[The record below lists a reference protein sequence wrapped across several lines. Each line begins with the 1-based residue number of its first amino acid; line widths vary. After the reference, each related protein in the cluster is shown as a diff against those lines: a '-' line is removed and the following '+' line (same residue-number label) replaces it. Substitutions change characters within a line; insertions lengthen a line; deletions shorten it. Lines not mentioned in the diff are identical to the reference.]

1 MSKKDDAIAEIR
13 RFNRFYTRYIGVVN
27 SRMLKTEFSLA
38 EARVIYEVANRE
50 TPTATEVG
58 KALGMDPAH
67 VSRILRGHQRRG
79 LIARERSE
87 TDGRQALLRLTAK
100 GRKTFAT
107 LDARS
112 RDQVETMLASLPPG
126 GPARIIGAMRTIEEL
141 LGERASAERQGHGL
155 GQGAQPQPRPYILRT
170 HQPGDMG
177 WVVARHG
184 VIYTQEYGWD
194 DTFEGL
200 VAKIAG
206 EFLEKFDPKKE
217 RCWIAEQDGE
227 NVGCIFLVKKTATV
241 AKLRLLIVEQKARG
255 SGIGRRLVSEC
266 VRHARQVG
274 YKKMTLWTQSHLHAA
289 RKLYEEA
296 GFTLTKSWP
305 VHSWGKDMVS
315 ETWDLD
321 L

>member
-1 MSKKDDAIAEIR
+1 MTNEDDAIAEIR

-38 EARVIYEVANRE
+38 EARVLYEVANRE

-58 KALGMDPAH
+58 KVLGMDPAH
-67 VSRILRGHQRRG
+67 VSRILRGHQRHG
-79 LIARERSE
+79 LIVRERSE
-87 TDGRQALLRLTAK
+87 KDGRQALLRLTAK
-100 GRKTFAT
+100 GKQKHGT
-107 LDARS
+107 LDTRS
-112 RDQVETMLASLPPG
+112 RDQVEAMLASLPPG
-126 GPARIIGAMRTIEEL
+126 GPARIIAAMRTIEEL
-141 LGERASAERQGHGL
+141 LGARPAERQ
-155 GQGAQPQPRPYILRT
+155 RPYILRT

-177 WVVARHG
+177 WVIARHG
-184 VIYTQEYGWD
+184 VLYAQEYGWD

-241 AKLRLLIVEQKARG
+241 AKLRLLIVDPKARG

-289 RKLYEEA
+289 RRLYEEA
-296 GFTLTKSWP
+296 GFKLTKSWP

-315 ETWDLD
+315 ETWDLE

>member
-1 MSKKDDAIAEIR
+1 MRKKDDAAIAEIR

-27 SRMLKTEFSLA
+27 SSVLKTEFSLA
-38 EARVIYEVANRE
+38 EARVLYEVANRE

-67 VSRILRGHQRRG
+67 VSRILRAHQRHG

-87 TDGRQALLRLTAK
+87 TDARQALLRLTAK
-100 GRKTFAT
+100 GRKTYDT
-107 LDARS
+107 LDLRS
-112 RDQVETMLASLPPG
+112 RDQVEAMLASLPPG
-126 GPARIIGAMRTIEEL
+126 GPARIMGAMRTIEEL
-141 LGERASAERQGHGL
+141 LGERPVERQ
-155 GQGAQPQPRPYILRT
+155 RPYLLRT

-177 WVVARHG
+177 WVIERHAL
-184 VIYTQEYGWD
+184 IYSREYGWD

-227 NVGCIFLVKKTATV
+227 RVGCIFLVKKTEKV
-241 AKLRLLIVEQKARG
+241 AKLRLLIVEPKARG

-289 RKLYEEA
+289 RRLYEEA
-296 GFTLTKSWP
+296 GFQLTKSWAN
-305 VHSWGKDMVS
+305 HAWGKDVIS
-315 ETWDLD
+315 ETWDLE

>member
-1 MSKKDDAIAEIR
+1 MTKEDNAIAEIR

-27 SRMLKTEFSLA
+27 SSVLKTEFSLA
-38 EARVIYEVANRE
+38 EARVLYEVANRE

-67 VSRILRGHQRRG
+67 VSRILRAHQRRG
-79 LIARERSE
+79 LIARERSQ
-87 TDGRQALLRLTAK
+87 TDGRQALLRLTTK
-100 GRKTFAT
+100 GRKTFGT
-107 LDARS
+107 LDTRS
-112 RDQVETMLASLPPG
+112 RDLVQGMLASLPPG
-126 GPARIIGAMRTIEEL
+126 GPARMIGAMRTIEEL
-141 LGERASAERQGHGL
+141 LGEGASERKG
-155 GQGAQPQPRPYILRT
+155 PRPFILRT

-184 VIYTQEYGWD
+184 VLYTQEHGWD
-194 DTFEGL
+194 DTFEAL
-200 VAKIAG
+200 VAEICA
-206 EFLEKFDPKKE
+206 EFIKKFDPKKE

-227 NVGCIFLVKKTATV
+227 NVGSIFLVKKTATV
-241 AKLRLLIVEQKARG
+241 AKLRLLIVEPKARG
-255 SGIGRRLVSEC
+255 SGIGRRLVTEC

-274 YKKMTLWTQSHLHAA
+274 YKRMTLWTQSHLHAA

-296 GFTLTKSWP
+296 GFTLTKSWA